1 MKATVRRLFARGN
14 TAHGAHFLY
23 HSAFSGLEHLFLLTG
38 LPGTGKSTSIRRL
51 ADEMTGKGW
60 DAELYHSPLNPGDL
74 DAVVFPALKTGI
86 ADERAC
92 EGIPFESIPHIV
104 RFDYA
109 QAVNESE
116 LSAEVLHRIE
126 ALQGE
131 LLDAYAKAYRTFAEA
146 HRIHDEWEAYY
157 INSMDF
163 QKADQVA
170 QELIQSLFPDKN
182 AQDTP
187 RVRHLFF
194 GAATPSGAVDH
205 IQNLTA
211 NLKKRIF
218 IKGRAGCGKSTLLKR
233 LASAAEERG
242 YDVEV
247 FHCGFDPNSLD
258 MLIFPQLGSAIFDST
273 APHEYFPDRD
283 SDSILDM
290 YERTV
295 QPGTDDKFAAEIEDA
310 KKRYKEKM
318 KEATSY
324 LAEAR
329 EFDSLIKSIYTQAA
343 DFAKIDQ
350 LHRELRQEIEKMARS
365 SGIFA

>member
-1 MKATVRRLFARGN
+1 
-14 TAHGAHFLY
+14 
-23 HSAFSGLEHLFLLTG
+23 
-38 LPGTGKSTSIRRL
+38 
-51 ADEMTGKGW
+51 
-60 DAELYHSPLNPGDL
+60 
-74 DAVVFPALKTGI
+74 
-86 ADERAC
+86 
-92 EGIPFESIPHIV
+92 
-104 RFDYA
+104 
-109 QAVNESE
+109 
-116 LSAEVLHRIE
+116 
-126 ALQGE
+126 
-131 LLDAYAKAYRTFAEA
+131 
-146 HRIHDEWEAYY
+146 
-157 INSMDF
+157 
-163 QKADQVA
+163 
-170 QELIQSLFPDKN
+170 
-182 AQDTP
+182 
-187 RVRHLFF
+187 
-194 GAATPSGAVDH
+194 
-205 IQNLTA
+205 
-211 NLKKRIF
+211 
-218 IKGRAGCGKSTLLKR
+218 
-233 LASAAEERG
+233 
-242 YDVEV
+242 
-247 FHCGFDPNSLD
+247 